1 MHRTQPDLN
10 LPLDADF
17 ARSAPDAAAAG
28 PPPLREPGT
37 IRPGERN
44 FEPADGWKLAGLGAM
59 PPQLAATTRRYTAA
73 WAGLGAIS
81 SLYLL
86 IVAWQQTQGVE
97 AALVPVTES
106 LERLATDIADLK
118 RATAAI
124 ETRERST
131 AGRVAAAEQRLDGL
145 GQVASNVPP
154 AGAGTGAAAQAAAQ
168 DQRATNRLNLASA
181 APPSASALTSGLA
194 VAQAGPSTKAP
205 EPASPAKVAPVA
217 KPKPFATTVVAPA
230 TNPVRTGSVPA
241 AAAAPAQGV
250 LIASGPSLESVRLSW
265 SVLHDKHGAVLGSL
279 EPRVVPAGDGSAFN
293 LIAGPFASDAEVQ
306 AACTSLKAQ
315 GVGCKPSVFTGAA
328 L

>member
-10 LPLDADF
+10 LPLDADD
-17 ARSAPDAAAAG
+17 AHRAPDATTAAL
-28 PPPLREPGT
+28 PLREPGT
-37 IRPGERN
+37 IRPGQRT
-44 FEPADGWKLAGLGAM
+44 FETADGWQVAGLGAM
-59 PPQLAATTRRYTAA
+59 PPPLAAATRRYTAA

-106 LERLATDIADLK
+106 LERLAIDIADLK
-118 RATAAI
+118 RTTAAI

-131 AGRVAAAEQRLDGL
+131 AGRVAATEQRLDGF
-145 GQVASNVPP
+145 GQLASNVPP
-154 AGAGTGAAAQAAAQ
+154 AGAGTGAAAPTATQ
-168 DQRATNRLNLASA
+168 DQRATNRLNLVNA
-181 APPSASALTSGLA
+181 APPSASAVTPGLA
-194 VAQAGPSTKAP
+194 VAQAGTKPPEHATAAKAAP
-205 EPASPAKVAPVA
+205 IA
-217 KPKPFATTVVAPA
+217 KPKLVATAVVLPA

-241 AAAAPAQGV
+241 ASTAPPQGV
-250 LIASGPSLESVRLSW
+250 LIASGPSLDSVRLSW